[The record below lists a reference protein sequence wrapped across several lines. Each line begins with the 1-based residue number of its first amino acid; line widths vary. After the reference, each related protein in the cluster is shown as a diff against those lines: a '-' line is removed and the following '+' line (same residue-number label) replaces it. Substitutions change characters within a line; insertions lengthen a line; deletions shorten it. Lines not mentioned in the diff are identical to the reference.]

1 MTDKNVCV
9 TLIMRNQNKILIER
23 LDEKLK
29 VFADAKDVKV
39 PQRGWVYAIRK
50 TLNMTLQQLGNK
62 LGITPQAAKGIEQRE
77 VSEAISIKS
86 LREVGRVLDMQLVYG
101 FVPKDSSIEKLVE
114 RKARDLAQKIVLRT
128 HHNMRLEDQ
137 ANSDK
142 RIREAIE
149 ELTQELKTELKKS
162 LWN

>member
-1 MTDKNVCV
+1 
-9 TLIMRNQNKILIER
+9 
-23 LDEKLK
+23 
-29 VFADAKDVKV
+29 
-39 PQRGWVYAIRK
+39 
-50 TLNMTLQQLGNK
+50 MTLQQLGNK
-62 LGITPQAAKGIEQRE
+62 LRITPQAAKGMEERE
-77 VSEAISIKS
+77 ASGAISLKS
-86 LREVGRVLDMQLVYG
+86 LREAGEVLDMQLVYG

-137 ANSDK
+137 ANSEQ